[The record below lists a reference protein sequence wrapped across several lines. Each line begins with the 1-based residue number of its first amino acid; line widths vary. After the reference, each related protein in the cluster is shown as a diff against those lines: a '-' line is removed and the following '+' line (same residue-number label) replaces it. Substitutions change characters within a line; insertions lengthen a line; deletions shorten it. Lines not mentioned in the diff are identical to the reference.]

1 LKGGVKM
8 FMICW
13 VDYTGKKGWEIIDGE
28 DAMQQFVSEKSCEY
42 AIDEESILVF
52 PMESEYK

>member
-1 LKGGVKM
+1 M